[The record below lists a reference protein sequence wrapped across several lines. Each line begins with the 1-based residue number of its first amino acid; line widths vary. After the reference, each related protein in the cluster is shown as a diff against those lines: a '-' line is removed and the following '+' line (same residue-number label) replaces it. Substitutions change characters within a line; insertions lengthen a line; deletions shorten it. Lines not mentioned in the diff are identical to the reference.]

1 MRALPAACLP
11 PSATVRVGFSGGL
24 DSTVLLHW
32 LKHTLPAGIPLH
44 AIHVHHGLQAEADA
58 WEAHCRALCADWGIP
73 LQVERV
79 HIADR
84 NRNLEQQARE
94 ARHAAFARHLQAD
107 DTLALAHHGDDV
119 AETLLLR
126 LMRGAGTEALGNMAE
141 RESRA
146 GFHLWRP
153 LLAFARADLLAY
165 AQAHALTWVEDASNA
180 DTGPDRNFLRQRVL
194 PLLESRFG
202 NVRARLNHSAALLR
216 EDAALLRPL
225 VDDALAICR
234 FEAGLSLSRLRALT
248 PPLQAHVLRACLEH
262 AGHAAPG
269 AEALHEFLRQLN
281 EHTPDDDTRL
291 DGHGYRI
298 SLWADAL
305 YLRTVADG
313 SDADGAEFDKIWDG
327 RTPLLLPRGGELA
340 WQCDAPF
347 PVRVRYRHGGERIR
361 LPGREMHHAVKKL
374 LAERLPPWQRA
385 ALPFVYNG
393 DGELLAVG
401 DVLVSA
407 VLDDL
412 SRRHG
417 IRLRWHP
424 AASTT

>member
-1 MRALPAACLP
+1 MRALPATCLP

-32 LKHTLPAGIPLH
+32 LKHALPAGTALH
-44 AIHVHHGLQAEADA
+44 AIHVHHGLQADADA

-73 LQVERV
+73 LQVEHVR
-79 HIADR
+79 IADR

-94 ARHAAFARHLQAD
+94 ARHAAFARHLQPG

-141 RESRA
+141 RETRA
-146 GFHLWRP
+146 GYHLWRP
-153 LLAFARADLLAY
+153 LLGFSRAELLAY
-165 AQAHALTWVEDASNA
+165 AQAHALAWVEDASNA

-216 EDAALLRPL
+216 EDADLLRPL
-225 VDDALAICR
+225 VDDALAMCR
-234 FEAGLSLSRLRALT
+234 SEAGLSLQRLRALS
-248 PPLQAHVLRACLEH
+248 PPLQAHVLRAWLQH
-262 AGHAAPG
+262 AGHTPPG
-269 AEALHEFLRQLN
+269 AEALREFLRQLA
-281 EHTPDDDTRL
+281 EHAPDDDTRL
-291 DGHGYRI
+291 DGPGYRI
-298 SLWADAL
+298 ALWAGEL
-305 YLRTVADG
+305 HLRP
-313 SDADGAEFDKIWDG
+313 DADAADIAAFDQLWDG
-327 RTPLLLPRGGELA
+327 RTPLRLPRGGELA
-340 WQCDAPF
+340 WIGEAPF
-347 PVRVRYRHGGERIR
+347 PLRVRYRLGGERIR
-361 LPGREMHHAVKKL
+361 LPGRDRHHSVKKL
-374 LAERLPPWQRA
+374 LSERVPPWERA
-385 ALPFVYNG
+385 ALPFVYND

-401 DVLVSA
+401 EVLVSA
-407 VLDDL
+407 VLDDF

-424 AASTT
+424 AASPT

>member
-32 LKHTLPAGIPLH
+32 LKHALPAGTALH

-58 WEAHCRALCADWGIP
+58 WEAHCRALCADWGVP

-79 HIADR
+79 RIADR

-94 ARHAAFARHLQAD
+94 ARHAAFARHLQAG

-153 LLAFARADLLAY
+153 LLAFARTDLLAY
-165 AQAHALTWVEDASNA
+165 VQAHSLAWVEDASNA

-216 EDAALLRPL
+216 EDAVLLRPL
-225 VDDALAICR
+225 IDEALAVCR
-234 FEAGLSLSRLRALT
+234 SEAGLSLHRLRALT
-248 PPLQAHVLRACLEH
+248 PGLQAHVLRAWLEQ

-298 SLWADAL
+298 SLWSDALHLRAGADA
-305 YLRTVADG
+305 AD
-313 SDADGAEFDKIWDG
+313 AAEFDYRWDG
-327 RTPLLLPRGGELA
+327 RYALALPRGGELA
-340 WQCDAPF
+340 WDGDAPF

-361 LPGREMHHAVKKL
+361 LPGRDLHHAVKKL
-374 LAERLPPWQRA
+374 LSERIPPWQRA
-385 ALPFVYNG
+385 ALPFVYND

-412 SRRHG
+412 SRRRG

>member
-32 LKHTLPAGIPLH
+32 LKHALPAGTALH
-44 AIHVHHGLQAEADA
+44 AIHVHHGLQADADA

-73 LQVERV
+73 LQVEHVR
-79 HIADR
+79 IADR

-94 ARHAAFARHLQAD
+94 ARHAAFKRHLQPG

-141 RESRA
+141 RENRA
-146 GFHLWRP
+146 NHHLWRP
-153 LLAFARADLLAY
+153 LLDFARADLLAY
-165 AQAHALTWVEDASNA
+165 AQAHALSWVEDASNG

-202 NVRARLNHSAALLR
+202 NVRARLSHSAALLR

-225 VDDALAICR
+225 VEDALAICR
-234 FEAGLSLSRLRALT
+234 SEAGLSLSRLRALA
-248 PPLQAHVLRACLEH
+248 PPLQAHVLRAWLSD
-262 AGHAAPG
+262 AGHASPG
-269 AEALHEFLRQLN
+269 AEALREFLHQLA

-291 DGHGYRI
+291 DGPGYQI
-298 SLWADAL
+298 ALWAGDVH
-305 YLRTVADG
+305 LRVDG
-313 SDADGAEFDKIWDG
+313 SDADGAEFDRLWDG
-327 RTPLLLPRGGELA
+327 RTPLRLPRSGELA
-340 WQCDAPF
+340 WQGDAPF

-361 LPGREMHHAVKKL
+361 LPGRDLHHAVKKL
-374 LAERLPPWQRA
+374 LSERIPPWQRA
-385 ALPFVYNG
+385 VLPFVYNG

-412 SRRHG
+412 SRRRG

-424 AASTT
+424 AASPT

>member
-32 LKHTLPAGIPLH
+32 LKHALPAGTALH
-44 AIHVHHGLQAEADA
+44 AIHVHHGLQADADA

-73 LQVERV
+73 LQVEHVR
-79 HIADR
+79 IADR

-94 ARHAAFARHLQAD
+94 ARHAAFARHLQPG

-141 RESRA
+141 RENRA
-146 GFHLWRP
+146 NHHLWRP
-153 LLAFARADLLAY
+153 LLDFARADLLAY
-165 AQAHALTWVEDASNA
+165 AQAHALSWVEDASNA
-180 DTGPDRNFLRQRVL
+180 DTGPDRNFLRQCVL

-202 NVRARLNHSAALLR
+202 NVRARLSHSAALLR

-225 VDDALAICR
+225 VEDALAICR
-234 FEAGLSLSRLRALT
+234 SEAGLSLSRLRALA
-248 PPLQAHVLRACLEH
+248 PPLQAHVLRAWLSD
-262 AGHAAPG
+262 AGHASPG
-269 AEALHEFLRQLN
+269 AEALREFLHQLA

-291 DGHGYRI
+291 DGPGYQI
-298 SLWADAL
+298 ALWAGDVH
-305 YLRTVADG
+305 LRVDG
-313 SDADGAEFDKIWDG
+313 SDADGAEFDRLWDG
-327 RTPLLLPRGGELA
+327 RTPLRLPRSGELA
-340 WQCDAPF
+340 WQGDAPF

-361 LPGREMHHAVKKL
+361 LPGRDLHHAVKKL
-374 LAERLPPWQRA
+374 LSERIPPWQRA
-385 ALPFVYNG
+385 VLPFVYNG

-412 SRRHG
+412 SRRRG

-424 AASTT
+424 AASPT

>member
-32 LKHTLPAGIPLH
+32 LKHALPADAALH
-44 AIHVHHGLQAEADA
+44 AIHVHHGLQAEADDWA
-58 WEAHCRALCADWGIP
+58 AHCRALCADWGIAV
-73 LQVERV
+73 QVEHVR
-79 HIADR
+79 IADR
-84 NRNLEQQARE
+84 SRNVEQQARE
-94 ARHAAFARHLQAD
+94 ARHAAFARHLHAG

-141 RESRA
+141 RETRA
-146 GFHLWRP
+146 GYHLWRP
-153 LLAFARADLLAY
+153 LLDSTRAELLAY

-202 NVRARLNHSAALLR
+202 NVRARLSHSAALLR
-216 EDAALLRPL
+216 EDADLLRPL
-225 VDDALAICR
+225 IDDALAMCR
-234 FEAGLSLSRLRALT
+234 SEAGLSLHRLRALS
-248 PPLQAHVLRACLEH
+248 PPLQAHVLRAWLQH
-262 AGHAAPG
+262 AGHTAPG
-269 AEALHEFLRQLN
+269 AEALREFRRQLA

-291 DGHGYRI
+291 DGPGYRI
-298 SLWADAL
+298 ALWAGDLHLRPNADA
-305 YLRTVADG
+305 AD
-313 SDADGAEFDKIWDG
+313 AAAFDRLWDG
-327 RTPLLLPRGGELA
+327 RTPLRLPRGGELA
-340 WQCDAPF
+340 WAGEAPF
-347 PVRVRYRHGGERIR
+347 PVRVRYRLGGERIR
-361 LPGREMHHAVKKL
+361 LPGRDMHHAVKKL
-374 LAERLPPWQRA
+374 LSERLPPWERA
-385 ALPFVYNG
+385 ALPFVYND

-401 DVLVSA
+401 EVLVSA

-424 AASTT
+424 AASPT

>member
-32 LKHTLPAGIPLH
+32 LKHALPAGTALH
-44 AIHVHHGLQAEADA
+44 AIHVHHGLQADADA

-73 LQVERV
+73 LQVEHVR
-79 HIADR
+79 IADR

-94 ARHAAFARHLQAD
+94 ARHAAFARHLQPG

-141 RESRA
+141 RENRA
-146 GFHLWRP
+146 NHHLWRP
-153 LLAFARADLLAY
+153 LLDFARADLLAY
-165 AQAHALTWVEDASNA
+165 AQAHALSWVEDASNA
-180 DTGPDRNFLRQRVL
+180 DTGPDRNFLRQCVL

-202 NVRARLNHSAALLR
+202 NVRARLSHSAALLR

-225 VDDALAICR
+225 VEDALAICR
-234 FEAGLSLSRLRALT
+234 SEAGLSLSRLRALA
-248 PPLQAHVLRACLEH
+248 PPLQAHVLRAWLSD
-262 AGHAAPG
+262 AGHASPG
-269 AEALHEFLRQLN
+269 AEALREFLHQLA

-291 DGHGYRI
+291 DGPGYQI
-298 SLWADAL
+298 ALWAGDVH
-305 YLRTVADG
+305 LRVDG
-313 SDADGAEFDKIWDG
+313 SDADGAEFDRLWDG
-327 RTPLLLPRGGELA
+327 RTPLRLPRSGELA
-340 WQCDAPF
+340 WQGDAPF

-361 LPGREMHHAVKKL
+361 LPGRDLHHAVKKL
-374 LAERLPPWQRA
+374 LSERIPPWQRA
-385 ALPFVYNG
+385 VLPFVYNG